1 MPVYLRRL
9 AGALTL
15 DSSAYEDVEADGRA
29 TMHAAVT
36 VLLSSLAAGIGLHAF
51 GGTYAS
57 IAPLSVFAL
66 LAWASWSLLTFEVG
80 ARLLPGARTHADVGE
95 LLRTLGFATSPGLL
109 LVVALTPGLAVP
121 VFVMVALWM
130 LVAMVIA
137 VRQAL
142 DYTSTLHAVA
152 VCVVGWLLALAMLAV
167 GGLLFATRVSGEQRV
182 ERTTATAPIPR
193 SGP

>member
-1 MPVYLRRL
+1 MLLYVRRL

-29 TMHAAVT
+29 TTHAAAT
-36 VLLSSLAAGIGLHAF
+36 VLLASLAAGIGLHAF
-51 GGTYAS
+51 GGSYAS
-57 IAPLSVFAL
+57 ILPLSAFAL

-109 LVVALTPGLAVP
+109 LVAAQLPGLAVP
-121 VFVMVALWM
+121 VFAMVALWM
-130 LVAMVIA
+130 LVAMVVA

-142 DYTSTLHAVA
+142 DYTSTVRAVA
-152 VCVVGWLLALAMLAV
+152 VCIAGWLLAMAVLAV
-167 GGLLFATRVSGEQRV
+167 GGLLLATRVS
-182 ERTTATAPIPR
+182 
-193 SGP
+193 

>member
-1 MPVYLRRL
+1 MVVYLRRL
-9 AGALTL
+9 AGAFTL

-29 TMHAAVT
+29 TTHAALT
-36 VLLSSLAAGIGLHAF
+36 VVLSSVAAGVGLHAF
-51 GGTYAS
+51 GGSTVS
-57 IAPLSVFAL
+57 IAPLSAFAL

-109 LVVALTPGLAVP
+109 LVAALVPGLAVP

-130 LVAMVIA
+130 LAAMVVA

-142 DYTSTLHAVA
+142 DYTSTARAVI
-152 VCVVGWLLALAMLAV
+152 VCLVGWLLAIAVLAV
-167 GGLLFATRVSGEQRV
+167 GGLLFATRVS
-182 ERTTATAPIPR
+182 
-193 SGP
+193 

>member
-1 MPVYLRRL
+1 MLIYFRRL

-29 TMHAAVT
+29 TTHAALT
-36 VLLSSLAAGIGLHAF
+36 VILSSVAAGVGLQAF

-80 ARLLPGARTHADVGE
+80 ARLLPGARTHTDVGE
-95 LLRTLGFATSPGLL
+95 LLRTLGFATTPGLL
-109 LVVALTPGLAVP
+109 LFTAVLPGLAVP

-130 LVAMVIA
+130 LVAMVVA

-142 DYTSTLHAVA
+142 DYTSTL
-152 VCVVGWLLALAMLAV
+152 LAIAMLAV
-167 GGLLFATRVSGEQRV
+167 GGLLFAPRVS
-182 ERTTATAPIPR
+182 
-193 SGP
+193 